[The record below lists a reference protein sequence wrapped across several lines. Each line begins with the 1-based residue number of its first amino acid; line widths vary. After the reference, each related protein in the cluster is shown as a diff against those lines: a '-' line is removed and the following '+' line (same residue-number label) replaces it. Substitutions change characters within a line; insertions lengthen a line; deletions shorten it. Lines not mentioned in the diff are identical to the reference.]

1 MRPSFSTSGLHLDLF
16 PRVVTMQLFTLALLG
31 ACLRLGA
38 AAPAPSG
45 HTLHERR
52 SVEYSPW
59 TKAERLHAETILP
72 MRIGLTQ
79 SNLDIGHDLLMDV

>member
-1 MRPSFSTSGLHLDLF
+1 
-16 PRVVTMQLFTLALLG
+16 MQLLTLALLG
-31 ACLRLGA
+31 VCLRLGT

-52 SVEYSPW
+52 ELEHSPW
-59 TKAERLHAETILP
+59 IKAERLHAKTTLP